1 MIFTDEQGQRYARH
15 FVLKELGQK
24 GQEQL
29 LNAKVLVVGTGGLG
43 SPAAFYLAAA
53 GVGTL
58 GLVDDDLIDLSNLQR
73 QILHTTEG
81 VGTPKTQSALERL
94 NALNPDVRIVTY
106 QTRIQED
113 NVMEI
118 IRDYDLVICAV
129 DNFPTR
135 FLLNDACVLLE
146 KPMVEAGVLRFDGM
160 VTTII
165 PHQGHCYRC
174 VFQEAPPP
182 GAVPT
187 GAETGIIGSVAGV
200 LGVLQATEAIKVI
213 TGIGATLK
221 NRLLIYDAMETRFR
235 EIAVQKNPKCSA
247 CGEKLS

>member
-1 MIFTDEQGQRYARH
+1 MNFTDEQLQRYARH
-15 FVLKELGQK
+15 FVLKELGQE
-24 GQEQL
+24 GQEKL
-29 LNAKVLVVGTGGLG
+29 FKAKILVVGTGGLG
-43 SPAAFYLAAA
+43 SPASFYLAAA

-73 QILHTTEG
+73 QILHTTKG

-94 NALNPDVRIVTY
+94 NALNPDVQIVTY

-113 NVMEI
+113 NVMDI
-118 IRDYDLVICAV
+118 IGGYDLVICAV

-135 FLLNDACVLLE
+135 FLLNDACVLLK
-146 KPMVEAGVLRFDGM
+146 KPMVEAGVLRFDGI

-174 VFQEAPPP
+174 IFQDAPPP
-182 GAVPT
+182 GTVPT
-187 GAETGIIGSVAGV
+187 GAETGIIGAVAGV

-213 TGIGATLK
+213 TGIGSVLK

-235 EIAVQKNPKCSA
+235 EIDVEKNPKCPA
-247 CGEKLS
+247 CGEKRS